1 MAELEP
7 VEIDINMRQNVSDES
22 ARASK
27 GMEDLAKSSQ
37 AAIDA
42 MQKDI
47 DRLNGVI
54 DNMNTIIEDQK
65 KQMSGN
71 NEVYSES
78 IKRLEE
84 MEAELNRTKAALA
97 SYTDTSRQMIEASK
111 EGANVT
117 DIITDAKKNLSDT
130 ESALSGNMGELMDN
144 QNKLNGSLD
153 EGTKKVEIHSASNK
167 ILSVAIRSSCTA
179 LGIENT
185 LITRSISNVGM
196 IAAAKRGWAT
206 AVSIL
211 NTQLGLSVIASKA
224 LLAVGLVTG
233 IGAILAVVGFL
244 AYAFKSWNENTKS
257 LTESMAEFN
266 KASANGA
273 SKTRTEFEK
282 LRQQW
287 IAANG
292 DLKTQ
297 EKLVRKNIEAY
308 NSFGV
313 EINNVNDADKMFVD
327 NADAFIL
334 SINKR
339 AMAAAAMELASKK
352 YQEAIQKMLDVDN
365 IKNNPTDAA
374 SFWQKAGSIFLSA
387 LPGRSRQSALGDI
400 LEDNID
406 DLETDAKRSQ
416 RTAINYIMM
425 AMGVDDESNKILEA
439 AGYKT
444 TETAKKNSKKYFQE
458 IRDYN
463 QRLIDNMSSD
473 ELNSQDGQQAIKA
486 RDAAAK
492 KLQIWDAKNSQR
504 QETAAEKLLKQQQTA
519 ATKLEKSSVEYQ
531 KRIDAARI
539 AAMQSGADK
548 ERTAIQTEYDQTK
561 DYIMRELAEI
571 ARLETITEK
580 PATTQRADLREL
592 DKAAEAKYKA
602 ETARINVESE
612 KAINDI
618 FADVNQKFNSDLDNN
633 LMSINRYYDDIIKK
647 ATLEGATLTQINE
660 LNSMRDKETAQA
672 RINNRLSQIDF
683 DQEVATRRM
692 EIADKVYLFEA
703 DREKDILSIQL
714 DAAVKRRDALQEA
727 YDNMPTDDFA
737 KSLQLAGLEVDNL
750 NKKIQKLP
758 AQKFSQMVGFVNQ
771 IADSLGNV
779 AGIDMSMLTGTLS
792 GIEKFASGDML
803 GAASA
808 GLGVVTG
815 FLSGILNKGERE
827 AQIRREILKLQQD
840 YNISLRQQS
849 YDLIQ
854 SIDYARAFR
863 DNIEALHWLVEKG
876 FISDT
881 DYTAWEALNR
891 QAEALDENILAA
903 QKDFDNLNAK
913 AADFL
918 NVAYKDFVKGTA
930 GAVGNLGQKVKPI
943 LNDWKNGIIDS
954 TEALNRLSVVGFK
967 GLGDLADQLSKA
979 KEETAQIT
987 DQIVELQKQM
997 DEFATGT
1004 SFDGFLSD
1012 SMSAIESLMTG
1023 VSELGDFTEDT
1034 LKKAVL
1040 SSFKYKVLASA
1051 LEPLYN
1057 DLADIFLADEIDK
1070 NAVQNWSEQFNNV
1083 IKEASDKLG
1092 ITLDALGLDLGS
1104 SAGSS
1109 TASAAKGITASQDS
1123 VNEVNGGLYAIRQS
1137 IGEIRNLNKE
1147 ANVYQAS
1154 MASNLD
1160 RISENTEYCRYLPDI
1175 LRKLSDIESYGIP
1188 MK

>member
-7 VEIDINMRQNVSDES
+7 VEIDINMRQNVSEES

-27 GMEDLAKSSQ
+27 GVEDLAKSSQ

-42 MQKDI
+42 MQKDVE
-47 DRLNGVI
+47 RLNGVI

-71 NEVYSES
+71 NEVYGES

-111 EGANVT
+111 QGADVT
-117 DIITDAKKNLSDT
+117 DIINDASKNLSNT
-130 ESALSGNMGELMDN
+130 ETALSGNMGELMDN
-144 QNKLNGSLD
+144 QKKLNGSLD

-167 ILSVAIRSSCTA
+167 ILSTAIQSACTA

-185 LITRSISNVGM
+185 LIVRSISNVGV
-196 IAAAKRGWAT
+196 IAGAKRAWAT
-206 AVSIL
+206 AVSIV
-211 NTQLGLSVIASKA
+211 NTQLGLSVVASKA

-233 IGAILAVVGFL
+233 IGAILAVVGLL

-273 SKTRTEFEK
+273 SKTRAEFEK

-297 EKLVRKNIEAY
+297 EKLVRENIEAY

-313 EINNVNDADKMFVD
+313 EINNVNDAEKMFVD

-387 LPGRSRQSALGDI
+387 LPGKSRQSALGDI

-473 ELNSQDGQQAIKA
+473 ELNSQEGQQAIKA

-561 DYIMRELAEI
+561 DYIKRELVEI
-571 ARLETITEK
+571 AKLEAITGK
-580 PATTQRADLREL
+580 PATAQRADLAEL

-602 ETARINVESE
+602 ETARINAEAE

-633 LMSINRYYDDIIKK
+633 LMSINRYYDDQIKK
-647 ATLEGATLTQINE
+647 AKEAGATLTQINE

-683 DQEVATRRM
+683 EEEVATRRM

-703 DREKDILSIQL
+703 DREKELLSIQL

-727 YDNMPTDDFA
+727 YNNMPTDELA
-737 KSLQLAGLEVDNL
+737 KSLKLAGLEVDNL

-779 AGIDMSMLTGTLS
+779 AGIDMSMLTGALS

-803 GAASA
+803 GAASS

-827 AQIRREILKLQQD
+827 AQIKRELLKLQQE
-840 YNISLRQQS
+840 YNISLRQQN

-863 DNIEALHWLVEKG
+863 DNIEALHWLIEKG
-876 FISDT
+876 FISDV
-881 DYTAWEALNR
+881 DYTAWEALFSQWEKAN
-891 QAEALDENILAA
+891 ENLSVSKTELDKLNEIAVTYFNGIKGAMLVGFPKAKPIIEDWRNGTTDILETLRR
-903 QKDFDNLNAK
+903 LNAIG
-913 AADFL
+913 L
-918 NVAYKDFVKGTA
+918 TGTLLESIENA
-930 GAVGNLGQKVKPI
+930 TEETEK
-943 LNDWKNGIIDS
+943 WK
-954 TEALNRLSVVGFK
+954 
-967 GLGDLADQLSKA
+967 DQL
-979 KEETAQIT
+979 I
-987 DQIVELQKQM
+987 ELSQQM

-1057 DLADIFLADEIDK
+1057 QLADIFLAKELDK
-1070 NAVQNWSEQFNNV
+1070 NAIQSWSEQFNDV

-1104 SAGSS
+1104 STGST
-1109 TASAAKGITASQDS
+1109 TASATKGITASQDS
-1123 VNEVNGGLYAIRQS
+1123 VNEVNGGLYAIRQTLNES
-1137 IGEIRNLNKE
+1137 RNLQKE

>member
-7 VEIDINMRQNVSDES
+7 VEIDINMRQNVSEES

-27 GMEDLAKSSQ
+27 GVEDLAKSSQ

-42 MQKDI
+42 MQKDVE
-47 DRLNGVI
+47 RLNGVI

-71 NEVYSES
+71 NEVYGES

-97 SYTDTSRQMIEASK
+97 SYTDTSRQMIVASK
-111 EGANVT
+111 EGADVT
-117 DIITDAKKNLSDT
+117 DIINDASKNLSNT
-130 ESALSGNMGELMDN
+130 ETALSGNMGELMDN
-144 QNKLNGSLD
+144 QKKLNGSLD

-167 ILSVAIRSSCTA
+167 ILSTAIQSACTA

-185 LITRSISNVGM
+185 LIVRSISNVGV
-196 IAAAKRGWAT
+196 IAAAKRGWAN
-206 AVSIL
+206 AVRVL
-211 NTQLGLSVIASKA
+211 NTEMGISITMSKVLLVSTLGI
-224 LLAVGLVTG
+224 
-233 IGAILAVVGFL
+233 ILAVVGGIIL
-244 AYAFKSWNENTKS
+244 AYSKWIDK
-257 LTESMAEFN
+257 N
-266 KASANGA
+266 KELIRLKG
-273 SKTRTEFEK
+273 EEK
-282 LRQQW
+282 
-287 IAANG
+287 
-292 DLKTQ
+292 
-297 EKLVRKNIEAY
+297 
-308 NSFGV
+308 
-313 EINNVNDADKMFVD
+313 KM
-327 NADAFIL
+327 
-334 SINKR
+334 
-339 AMAAAAMELASKK
+339 
-352 YQEAIQKMLDVDN
+352 
-365 IKNNPTDAA
+365 
-374 SFWQKAGSIFLSA
+374 
-387 LPGRSRQSALGDI
+387 
-400 LEDNID
+400 
-406 DLETDAKRSQ
+406 
-416 RTAINYIMM
+416 
-425 AMGVDDESNKILEA
+425 ILEA
-439 AGYKT
+439 SAAIQEQVSKVQTLEKVLKDTNRTY
-444 TETAKKNSKKYFQE
+444 TERNNALTELKSIMPEYNAMLSKEGQLIEDNTGAIKKYITQLRNQE
-458 IRDYN
+458 LAKRAIAKLADAETKKRDWEENLTPLERTEMNFTEEQANFNSDTRRRWEKLNKEREKLQGEINKWDTRAQEYEAN
-463 QRLIDNMSSD
+463 NIENVKDNTKAYWEIQQKNAYARLSLMKDTEKGSKDWVAAQKEYDTATEKLKTWDIK
-473 ELNSQDGQQAIKA
+473 GQH
-486 RDAAAK
+486 RDAAKA
-492 KLQIWDAKNSQR
+492 
-504 QETAAEKLLKQQQTA
+504 ETAAEKLLKQQQTA

-561 DYIMRELAEI
+561 DYIKRELAEI
-571 ARLETITEK
+571 AKLEAITGK
-580 PATTQRADLREL
+580 PATAQRADLAEL
-592 DKAAEAKYKA
+592 DKAAEAKYKT
-602 ETARINVESE
+602 ETARVNAEAE

-633 LMSINRYYDDIIKK
+633 LMSINRYYDDQIKK
-647 ATLEGATLTQINE
+647 AKEAGATLTQINE

-727 YDNMPTDDFA
+727 YNNMPTDELA
-737 KSLQLAGLEVDNL
+737 KSLKLAGLEVDNL

-779 AGIDMSMLTGTLS
+779 AGIDMGMLTGALS

-803 GAASA
+803 GAASS

-827 AQIRREILKLQQD
+827 AQIKRELLKLQQE
-840 YNISLRQQS
+840 YNISLRQQN

-863 DNIEALHWLVEKG
+863 DNLQALYWLVEKG
-876 FISDT
+876 FISDV

-891 QAEALDENILAA
+891 RAEALDENILAA

-913 AADFL
+913 ANNFL
-918 NVAYKDFVKGTA
+918 NQAYKDFVKGTA
-930 GAVGNLGQKVKPI
+930 GAIGGGDKIKQI

-967 GLGDLADQLSKA
+967 GLGDLADQLSRA
-979 KEETAQIT
+979 KEETTQIT

-1057 DLADIFLADEIDK
+1057 DLADIFLADKIDK
-1070 NAVQNWSEQFNNV
+1070 NAVQNWSEQFNDV

-1104 SAGSS
+1104 STGST

-1123 VNEVNGGLYAIRQS
+1123 VNEVNGGLYAIRQTLNES
-1137 IGEIRNLNKE
+1137 RNLQKE